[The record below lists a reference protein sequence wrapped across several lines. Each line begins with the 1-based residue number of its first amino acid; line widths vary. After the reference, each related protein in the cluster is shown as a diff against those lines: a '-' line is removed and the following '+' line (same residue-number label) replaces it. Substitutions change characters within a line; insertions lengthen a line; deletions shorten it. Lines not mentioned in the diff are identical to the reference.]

1 LQGLLIWNYNHYEL
15 FADWKI
21 GFSASAWINKP
32 SIRQQSDSI
41 GEYSRTLNQISHGLP
56 DRIQQK
62 LEEVRQGLPSIFRPE
77 YPKAI
82 QHDDFL
88 ENNFHV
94 DEATGHITGVVDWAD
109 AIFAPFGISLGG
121 LETILGVPTLNRWYF
136 HPHHAE
142 LRVHFW
148 DTFYGEVGQISA
160 QDRRSIEVARVFGL
174 FRSYGFGEGEARI
187 KYLEALCML

>member
-1 LQGLLIWNYNHYEL
+1 LQSLLIWNYNHYEL

-21 GFSASAWINKP
+21 RFSASAWINKP
-32 SIRQQSDSI
+32 SLRQRSDSI
-41 GEYSRTLNQISHGLP
+41 EEYSRTLDQISHGLP
-56 DRIQQK
+56 DRIRRK
-62 LEEVRQGLPSIFRPE
+62 LEEVRQGLPLIFRPE

-82 QHDDFL
+82 QHDDFV

-109 AIFAPFGISLGG
+109 AIFAPFGVSLGR
-121 LETILGVPTLNRWYF
+121 LETMVGVQTLNCWYF

-174 FRSYGFGEGEARI
+174 FRTYGFGEGEARI